1 MQAGYLGLV
10 DASRRYSAREGVTFA
25 AYAAIRVRGSIID
38 CLRSNSNLCRTTI
51 SMQQKVRAAERDLEI
66 EHQRTPTPEELSEK
80 MEMTLEELQN
90 WQAHFQASRVK
101 SLDEVYTDH
110 SILFQD
116 FPPSPEEATYQ
127 SQMRGMLRKAI
138 SKLPE
143 REARVLQLYYV
154 AELNVYEV
162 AAILD
167 VTTGRISQ
175 IKRAA
180 IERAHSLIMEQM
192 DLGLQ
197 QTHIA
202 CNHHGLCA
210 VCCLKLLTNRHHVHF
225 NSAL

>member
-38 CLRSNSNLCRTTI
+38 CLRRNSNLCRTTI

-90 WQAHFQASRVK
+90 WQARFQASRVK

-116 FPPSPEEATYQ
+116 FTPSPEEATYQ

-180 IERAHSLIMEQM
+180 IERAHSLLMEQM
-192 DLGLQ
+192 D
-197 QTHIA
+197 
-202 CNHHGLCA
+202 
-210 VCCLKLLTNRHHVHF
+210 
-225 NSAL
+225 

>member
-38 CLRSNSNLCRTTI
+38 CLRRNSNLCRTTI

-90 WQAHFQASRVK
+90 WQARFQASRVK

-116 FPPSPEEATYQ
+116 FTPSPEEATYQ
-127 SQMRGMLRKAI
+127 SQMRGMLPKAI

-180 IERAHSLIMEQM
+180 IECALSLIMEQM
-192 DLGLQ
+192 D
-197 QTHIA
+197 
-202 CNHHGLCA
+202 
-210 VCCLKLLTNRHHVHF
+210 
-225 NSAL
+225 